1 MKSHAL
7 RAAAIWLL
15 AVLASVWVIRNT
27 TITSDITAFLPSK
40 PSEAQQ
46 ILVDQLQDG
55 VVSRILLLAI
65 EGGDEA
71 QRVAGSNALLDQLIA
86 MPSLAYVHNGD
97 ETRMGPE
104 RDFLLKNRYLLSDA
118 VTPQHFSQAGLRASL
133 ENNLDLLGSPLGM
146 LVKRILPEDPSGEF
160 IHLIE
165 QFEGESRPAQ
175 RDGVWFSRDGKRALL
190 VAQTKAPGFDLDAQE
205 AIQHDIRQRFAKV
218 AGGKELKLLAIGPGI
233 FAINTREAIRSDATK
248 NSTVA
253 TVLVGMLILWFYRS
267 PRILLLG
274 LLPVGTGVLVGI
286 SAVSVTYGSV
296 HGITLGFGVTLIGE
310 AVDYALYLF
319 TQQTK
324 DRPAQESL
332 ARIWPTLRLGVL
344 TSTAGFG
351 AMFFSGFPGLGQ
363 LGLFSI
369 AGIVTALLVT
379 RWLLPH
385 FMPAGFSAPIGSR
398 LQRGLIGAAQFAP
411 KLKPVVWALAAIGV
425 GIIFAHRNSLWNDD
439 LGSLSPMP
447 IADKKLDEAL
457 RGDIGAPEVGVLLAV
472 KGADEESALQR
483 SEKLSATLRPLI
495 EQGVITGFD
504 APSLYL
510 PSKASQE
517 ARRASL
523 PEAFVLRAN
532 LDAALQGMPFQNGLF
547 QPFLNDIAKSKSA
560 SLLTREGLAGTA
572 FQLKVDGLLV
582 TKRGATVALLPL
594 RGLKDEAVLRQS
606 IASLQDSNVSLINL
620 KSESDQLFGR
630 YRHQAMINAL
640 LGSLAITLLL
650 LLSLRSL
657 GRTYRVL
664 APLAAAVSVT
674 TALILISGHALSIFH
689 LVALL
694 LVIGVGSNYSLFFDN
709 ENFARA
715 APERTLASLVLCN
728 ISTIIGFGLLGLCQ
742 TPVLA
747 AIGSTVACGA
757 VLSLIFAAVLTPD
770 RSVATPT
777 AAP

>member
-1 MKSHAL
+1 MKSAAL
-7 RAAAIWLL
+7 RAAIIWLL
-15 AVLASVWVIRNT
+15 VVFACAWIIHNT
-27 TITSDITAFLPSK
+27 TITGDISAFLPSK

-71 QRVAGSNALLDQLIA
+71 QRAAASKTFLEQLIA
-86 MPSLAYVHNGD
+86 MPSLAYVQNGD

-104 RDFLLKNRYLLSDA
+104 RDYLLKNRYLLSDA
-118 VTPQHFSQAGLRASL
+118 VTPQRFSTDGLRASL

-165 QFEGESRPAQ
+165 QFEGETRPAQ

-190 VAQTKAPGFDLDAQE
+190 VVQTKAPGFDLDAQE
-205 AIQHDIRQRFAKV
+205 VIQKELRERFGKI
-218 AGGKELKLLAIGPGI
+218 AGDKQLKLLAIGPGV

-248 NSTVA
+248 NSTIA
-253 TVLVGMLILWFYRS
+253 TVLVAVLILWFYRS

-274 LLPVGTGVLVGI
+274 LLPVGTGVLAGI
-286 SAVSVTYGSV
+286 SAVSVAYGSV

-310 AVDYALYLF
+310 AVDYAIYLF
-319 TQQTK
+319 TQQTRERK
-324 DRPAQESL
+324 ASESL
-332 ARIWPTLRLGVL
+332 NQIWPTLRLGVL
-344 TSTAGFG
+344 TSVAGFS

-379 RWLLPH
+379 RWVLPH
-385 FMPAGFSAPIGSR
+385 FMPAGFSAPIGWGLRQR
-398 LQRGLIGAAQFAP
+398 LLSLAAFAP
-411 KLKPVVWALAAIGV
+411 KLKMLVWALAALGV
-425 GIIFAHRNSLWNDD
+425 AIVFSHRDRLWNDD

-447 IADKKLDEAL
+447 IADKKLDESL
-457 RGDIGAPEVGVLLAV
+457 RGDIGAPEVGVLLTV
-472 KGADEESALQR
+472 KGKDEEAALQK
-483 SEKLSATLRPLI
+483 SEELSRVLRQLI
-495 EQGVITGFD
+495 EQSVMSGFD

-523 PEAFVLRAN
+523 PEASVLRGN
-532 LDAALQGMPFQNGLF
+532 LDAAVQGMPFQNGLF
-547 QPFLNDIAKSKSA
+547 QPFLNDVAKTKSA
-560 SLLTREGLAGTA
+560 PLLTRENLAGTA

-582 TKRGATVALLPL
+582 TKRGATVGLMPI
-594 RGLKDEAVLRQS
+594 RGLKDEARLRQAIS
-606 IASLQDSNVSLINL
+606 ALNDSSVSLINL
-620 KSESDQLFGR
+620 KTESDQLFSR
-630 YRHQAMINAL
+630 YRHQALINAL
-640 LGSLAITLLL
+640 LGALAITALLL
-650 LLSLRSL
+650 VSLRSVA
-657 GRTYRVL
+657 RTYRVL
-664 APLAAAVSVT
+664 APLVAAVIVT
-674 TALILISGHALSIFH
+674 TALTLIAGHALSIFH
-689 LVALL
+689 LVGLL

-747 AIGSTVACGA
+747 AIGATVACGA

-770 RSVATPT
+770 RSVSTI
-777 AAP
+777 

>member
-1 MKSHAL
+1 MLKSAAL
-7 RAAAIWLL
+7 RAAIVWLL
-15 AVLASVWVIRNT
+15 VVLASVWIIRNT
-27 TITSDITAFLPSK
+27 TITGDISAFLPSK

-65 EGGDEA
+65 EGGNEA
-71 QRVAGSNALLDQLIA
+71 QRVAASKAFLDQLAA
-86 MPSLAYVHNGD
+86 MPSLAYVQNGD

-104 RDFLLKNRYLLSDA
+104 RDYLLKNRYVLSDA
-118 VTPQHFSQAGLRASL
+118 VTPQRFSKEGLRQSL

-205 AIQHDIRQRFAKV
+205 VIQKDIRERFAKI
-218 AGGKELKLLAIGPGI
+218 AGEQQLKLLAIGPGV

-248 NSTVA
+248 NSTIATLLVA
-253 TVLVGMLILWFYRS
+253 ALILWFYRS
-267 PRILLLG
+267 PRVLLLG

-286 SAVSVTYGSV
+286 SAVSVAYGAV

-310 AVDYALYLF
+310 AVDYAIYLF
-319 TQQTK
+319 TQQSRE
-324 DRPAQESL
+324 RPASESL
-332 ARIWPTLRLGVL
+332 SRIWPTLRLGVL
-344 TSTAGFG
+344 TSVAGFS

-385 FMPAGFSAPIGSR
+385 FMPAGFSAPIGSG
-398 LQRGLIGAAQFAP
+398 LQRSLLRFAEFAP
-411 KLKPVVWALAAIGV
+411 KLKWLVWMLAAL
-425 GIIFAHRNSLWNDD
+425 GIAVIFWQRDRLWNDD

-472 KGADEESALQR
+472 KGKDEEAALQK
-483 SEKLSATLRPLI
+483 SEQLSRVLRPMI
-495 EQGVITGFD
+495 ERGVMMGFD
-504 APSLYL
+504 APSLYF
-510 PSKASQE
+510 PSKASQQ
-517 ARRASL
+517 ARRAAIPAAST
-523 PEAFVLRAN
+523 LRSN
-532 LDAALQGMPFQNGLF
+532 LDAALEGMPFKNGLF
-547 QPFLNDIAKSKSA
+547 EPFLNDIANAKSA
-560 SLLTREGLAGTA
+560 PLLTREALAGTA

-582 TKRGATVALLPL
+582 SKRGTTVGLLPI
-594 RGLKDEAVLRQS
+594 RGLKDEMRLRQA
-606 IASLQDSNVSLINL
+606 IAALQDSDVSLINL
-620 KSESDQLFGR
+620 KTESDQLFSR
-630 YRHQAMINAL
+630 YRHQALINAL
-640 LGSLAITLLL
+640 LGALAITVLLL
-650 LLSLRSL
+650 VSLRSV

-664 APLAAAVSVT
+664 APLAAAVIVT
-674 TALILISGHALSIFH
+674 TALILISGNALSIFH

-715 APERTLASLVLCN
+715 EPERTLASLVLCN

-747 AIGSTVACGA
+747 AIGSTVAFGA
-757 VLSLIFAAVLTPD
+757 LLSLIFAAVLTPD
-770 RSVATPT
+770 RSGSST
-777 AAP
+777 

>member
-1 MKSHAL
+1 MTSAAQ
-7 RAAAIWLL
+7 RAVAIWLL
-15 AVLASVWVIRNT
+15 LVLACVWVLRHT
-27 TITSDITAFLPSK
+27 TINGDITAFLPST
-40 PSEAQQ
+40 PSAAQQ

-65 EGGDEA
+65 EGGDEGE
-71 QRVAGSNALLDQLIA
+71 RVAASKALVEQLALL
-86 MPSLAYVHNGD
+86 PSLAYVQNGD
-97 ETRMGPE
+97 ETRLGPE
-104 RDFLLKNRYLLSDA
+104 RDFLLNNRYMLSDA
-118 VTPQHFSQAGLRASL
+118 VTPQQFSQENLRTAL
-133 ENNLDLLGSPLGM
+133 EKNIDLLGSPLGM
-146 LVKRILPEDPSGEF
+146 LVKRILPQDPSGEF
-160 IHLIE
+160 IHLLE

-190 VAQTKAPGFDLDAQE
+190 VAQTKSPGFDMDAQDS
-205 AIQHDIRQRFAKV
+205 IQRDIRQRFAQVVGDK
-218 AGGKELKLLAIGPGI
+218 KLKLLAIGPGI
-233 FAINTREAIRSDATK
+233 FAINTRAAIAADATK
-248 NSTVA
+248 NSTIATLLVA
-253 TVLVGMLILWFYRS
+253 ALLLWFYRS
-267 PRILLLG
+267 PRVLILG
-274 LLPVGTGVLVGI
+274 LLPVGTGVLGGI
-286 SAVSVTYGSV
+286 SAVSLVYGSV

-310 AVDYALYLF
+310 AVDYAIYLF
-319 TQQTK
+319 TQQSRERK
-324 DRPAQESL
+324 ASESL

-344 TSTAGFG
+344 TSVAGFS

-385 FMPAGFSAPIGSR
+385 FLPEGFGVSIGES
-398 LQRGLIGAAQFAP
+398 LQRNLLGIAKTAP
-411 KLKPVVWALAAIGV
+411 TLKWLVWVLVAICV
-425 GIIFAHRNSLWNDD
+425 GIVFWHRDHLWNDD
-439 LGSLSPMP
+439 IGSMSPMP
-447 IADKKLDEAL
+447 IADKKLDESL

-472 KGADEESALQR
+472 KGADQEAALQK
-483 SEKLSATLRPLI
+483 SEQLARALRPLI
-495 EQGVITGFD
+495 EQGVMGGFD

-523 PEAFVLRAN
+523 PEASMLRGN
-532 LDAALQGMPFQNGLF
+532 LDAALQGMPFQNNLF
-547 QPFLNDIAKSKSA
+547 EPFLNDIAKAKSA
-560 SLLTREGLAGTA
+560 SLLTRETLAGTA

-582 TKRGATVALLPL
+582 TKRGSTVGLLPI
-594 RGLKDEAVLRQS
+594 RGLKDEARLRQS
-606 IASLQDSNVSLINL
+606 ISALNDGDVSLINL
-620 KSESDQLFGR
+620 KTESDQLFSR
-630 YRHQAMINAL
+630 YRHQAIVNAL
-640 LGSLAITLLL
+640 LGALAITVLLL
-650 LLSLRSL
+650 VSMRSI

-664 APLAAAVSVT
+664 APLAAAVIVT
-674 TALILISGHALSIFH
+674 TALILITGHALSIFH

-770 RSVATPT
+770 RSAS
-777 AAP
+777 AI